1 MMRSDEKR
9 CVFKVFHTEEQ
20 TEDELNAI
28 VELGG
33 KILDVYVDHRIYG
46 TIRRPL
52 EISSRR
58 DVGRFL
64 EDINSSASSP
74 LMNITKGYH
83 FHTVQARSEAVLK
96 EIEEMLRDKGYL
108 IETLP
113 GPVIYDP
120 KEYGKE

>member
-1 MMRSDEKR
+1 MAGHGRLVVAYD
-9 CVFKVFHTEEQ
+9 VFNDKW
-20 TEDELNAI
+20 
-28 VELGG
+28 
-33 KILDVYVDHRIYG
+33 G